1 MPLIL
6 FAVIVFLSTL
16 VINFMISNRLNI
28 KINMKGSDI
37 MKIINLFILGGSL
50 SYSGVMTH

>member
-16 VINFMISNRLNI
+16 VINFKVSNRLNI